1 MEDQS
6 STYRFHVEG
15 RGHRVVVVVYP
26 LTEGSPF
33 TRVHILMRE
42 GKERRKERRKIVTKE
57 RGNG

>member
-1 MEDQS
+1 MEDNS

-33 TRVHILMRE
+33 TRVDILMRE
-42 GKERRKERRKIVTKE
+42 GKEGGKKGKDCKKRKGKW
-57 RGNG
+57 